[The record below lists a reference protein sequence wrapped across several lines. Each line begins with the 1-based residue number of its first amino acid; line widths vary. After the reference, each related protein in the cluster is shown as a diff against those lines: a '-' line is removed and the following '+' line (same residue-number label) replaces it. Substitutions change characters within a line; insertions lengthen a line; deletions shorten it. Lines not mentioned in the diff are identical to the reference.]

1 VPEAMVLKGFREKM
15 QQLERQEADYLQV
28 STIVID
34 YVNDFANTNTLLFS
48 ALFVKTSIR
57 LFFILRDT
65 KNGRSTVS
73 KTLVLSIRKI
83 TKTKSLVAHIM

>member
-1 VPEAMVLKGFREKM
+1 MVLKGFREKM